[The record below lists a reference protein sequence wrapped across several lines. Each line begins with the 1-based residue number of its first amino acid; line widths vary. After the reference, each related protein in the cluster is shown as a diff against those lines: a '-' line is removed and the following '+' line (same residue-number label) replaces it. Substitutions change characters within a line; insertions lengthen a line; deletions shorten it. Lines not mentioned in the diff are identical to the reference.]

1 MAIERTDPY
10 GAFNFQVT
18 ILPQSGGEIKAAF
31 SDVSGLSNEI
41 TYSDYREGTDQL
53 NAPRK
58 IPNTYKAGDV
68 TLKRGL
74 VGSRNLWKWT
84 DQTRKGDPNSRAKV
98 IVELLAE
105 DGSGPVA
112 SWELSGARPSSWTG
126 PTLAAKGGGEVAME
140 ELTLVC
146 ENIKFL
152 D

>member
-1 MAIERTDPY
+1 MAIEREDPY

-18 ILPQSGGEIKAAF
+18 IVPQSGGEIRAGF
-31 SDVSGLSNEI
+31 SDVSGLSTDISYAE
-41 TYSDYREGTDQL
+41 YREGSDPS

-74 VGSRNLWKWT
+74 IGSLNLWEWV
-84 DQTRKGDPNSRAKV
+84 QATRQGDPKSRADV
-98 IVELLAE
+98 VVQLMAE

-112 SWELSGARPSSWTG
+112 QWNLTGARPSKWNG

-140 ELTLVC
+140 ELTLVV
-146 ENIKFL
+146 EDIVYE
-152 D
+152 